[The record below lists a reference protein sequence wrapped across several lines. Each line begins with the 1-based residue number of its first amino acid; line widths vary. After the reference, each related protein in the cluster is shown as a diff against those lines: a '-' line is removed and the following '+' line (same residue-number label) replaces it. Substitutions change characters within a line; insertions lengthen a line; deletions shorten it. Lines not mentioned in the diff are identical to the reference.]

1 MTNRADLHTLT
12 GAYATHSLDDDER
25 AQFEEHL
32 GQCPAC
38 AQEVRELS
46 ATAARLGLAAA
57 VVPRTAMKDQVL
69 RSISTVRQ
77 EAPHTEPE
85 PPDRTAAR
93 HPLRRA
99 SRWALAACLAAATAF
114 GATAI
119 WQHQEADDARD
130 RAREVQRS
138 AEERTAELASLLA
151 APDARTR
158 TAGLAGSAR
167 ATVVVSESRD
177 RAAFLAT
184 GMAEPPRG
192 KVYQLWFN
200 DKGTMRP
207 AGLMDPGRTTSALV
221 MRGRVGEATGMGVT
235 VEPAGGSPE
244 PTTEP
249 VALLDFPA

>member
-12 GAYATHSLDDDER
+12 GAYATDSLDDTER
-25 AQFEEHL
+25 AQFEEHI

-57 VVPRTAMKDQVL
+57 VVPRPALKEQVL
-69 RSISTVRQ
+69 RSIATVRQ
-77 EAPHTEPE
+77 EAPRTEPG
-85 PPDRTAAR
+85 PPGGTVPRA
-93 HPLRRA
+93 PLRRA

-114 GATAI
+114 GATAV
-119 WQHQEADDARD
+119 WQHREAGDARD
-130 RAREVQRS
+130 QAREVQQ
-138 AEERTAELASLLA
+138 RTEELASLLA

-158 TAGLAGSAR
+158 TANLAGGAR
-167 ATVVVSESRD
+167 ATVVVSEGRD

-200 DKGTMRP
+200 DKGTMRS

-221 MRGRVGEATGMGVT
+221 MKGRVGEATGMGVT

-244 PTTEP
+244 PTTKP

>member
-12 GAYATHSLDDDER
+12 GAYATDSLDDAER
-25 AQFEEHL
+25 AQFEEHI

-57 VVPRTAMKDQVL
+57 VVPRPALKEQVL
-69 RSISTVRQ
+69 RSIATVRQ
-77 EAPHTEPE
+77 EAPRTEPG
-85 PPDRTAAR
+85 PPGGTVPRA
-93 HPLRRA
+93 PLRRA

-114 GATAI
+114 GATAV
-119 WQHQEADDARD
+119 WQHREAGDARD
-130 RAREVQRS
+130 QAREVQQ
-138 AEERTAELASLLA
+138 RTEELASLLA

-158 TAGLAGSAR
+158 TAKLAGGAR
-167 ATVVVSESRD
+167 ATVVVSEGRD

-200 DKGTMRP
+200 DKGTMRS
-207 AGLMDPGRTTSALV
+207 AGLMDPERTTSALV
-221 MRGRVGEATGMGVT
+221 MKGRVGEATGMGVT

-244 PTTEP
+244 PTTKP